1 MQWRSP
7 LKEASIP
14 REGAATS
21 HANNRVGV
29 VKRHVDRRKVFIFPR
44 MNVKL
49 QFTKGN
55 SDGSKGRN
63 DRGKQSAENAHYQ
76 TEQNSH
82 EK

>member
-1 MQWRSP
+1 
-7 LKEASIP
+7 
-14 REGAATS
+14 
-21 HANNRVGV
+21 
-29 VKRHVDRRKVFIFPR
+29 

-63 DRGKQSAENAHYQ
+63 DRGKQSAENAHHQ

>member
-1 MQWRSP
+1 
-7 LKEASIP
+7 
-14 REGAATS
+14 
-21 HANNRVGV
+21 
-29 VKRHVDRRKVFIFPR
+29 

-55 SDGSKGRN
+55 SDRSTGRN
-63 DRGKQSAENAHYQ
+63 DRGKQSAENAHHQ